1 MAQSSDACGV
11 LALEQRRCLLLAAIG
26 STAES
31 MPNNQTLISLMN
43 AGLLVTIKSW
53 LAEIMD
59 GKLGGVDLLLHLL
72 SMITPLPVTKDMVTS
87 SRLGKAVS
95 AIEKDK
101 ICAGTKNEGAI
112 KNRISEVKS
121 RWSASVKAQKSKS
134 TKGTSN
140 VPVKRQTVEERSA
153 PPPAKKVKVEAPR
166 ASSLSNLLKKVENS
180 NGKGTPAVAAS
191 KPKQTFT
198 IPKTSDLKENNAT
211 KKDGRR
217 IHWADNSGGAL
228 TSEERASAAAAAAAE
243 QPKPKRK
250 SRWADSSKKKDL
262 MHEKEMLMLARSKK
276 ANAPVDDDKEEQL
289 NAMAMLAMWKAPQ
302 PLPEDTVNP
311 PIHVDSN
318 EIAVQTNRMSAI
330 PAVTY
335 ADESQVPISPALL
348 DEVEKALEF
357 TSRNTAAPTEIPFFT
372 PKAPPPV
379 DFLASLPPPPV
390 AQAFPPPPPPAQ
402 LPPVG
407 ASSEATMETLLM
419 MGLPLFLVGQNVQA
433 LQTLQASPGLLNA
446 YKDSNGVYN
455 QTGLIS
461 LVQTLTQNAAPQA
474 SQNPYAAYQ
483 PMSFA
488 QPPQQQFPQPGA
500 ARTGA
505 GYRGDQNNGDAN
517 MHLSGYGPTTTV
529 EDIINLF
536 SPYVQ
541 VVEVVTKERFSFVN
555 TNDSD
560 GAKRAREALNGA
572 LLGGMPCRINVATR
586 KSKNPNHTPG
596 STGAGAPSTA
606 STLPRN
612 ALGQVDYD
620 QVRDDRGNAATRN
633 LFVAGYGPGT
643 TDQQLR
649 DIVSPYATVLSVT
662 NKGTF
667 AFVNTDSRE
676 SAILA
681 RASLTGQQL
690 NGSLLRINFAK
701 ETGRLG
707 TSFAAGASGH
717 GHYGR

>member
-1 MAQSSDACGV
+1 MAQSLDACGV
-11 LALEQRRCLLLAAIG
+11 PALEQRRCLLLAAIG
-26 STAES
+26 LTAET
-31 MPNNQTLISLMN
+31 MPNNQTLVSLLSS
-43 AGLLVTIKSW
+43 GLLVTIKLW
-53 LAEIMD
+53 LAEIID

-101 ICAGTKNEGAI
+101 ICVGTKNEAAI

-134 TKGTSN
+134 ASGGN
-140 VPVKRQTVEERSA
+140 NAPVKRQTAEETSA
-153 PPPAKKVKVEAPR
+153 PPPAKKAKVEAPR
-166 ASSLSNLLKKVENS
+166 ASSLSSLLKKVENS
-180 NGKGTPAVAAS
+180 NGKGIPVKPAS
-191 KPKQTFT
+191 KPKQSFT
-198 IPKTSDLKENNAT
+198 IPKTSDLKENNGT
-211 KKDGRR
+211 KKEGRR
-217 IHWADNSGGAL
+217 IHWADSNGGAL
-228 TSEERASAAAAAAAE
+228 TSEEKASTAAAAAAAE
-243 QPKPKRK
+243 QPRKRK

-302 PLPEDTVNP
+302 SLPEDTVNP
-311 PIHVDSN
+311 PVHVNSN
-318 EIAVQTNRMSAI
+318 EVAVQTNRMSAI

-335 ADESQVPISPALL
+335 SDESQVPISPALL

-357 TSRNTAAPTEIPFFT
+357 TSRNTVAPTEIPFFT
-372 PKAPPPV
+372 PKAPPSV
-379 DFLASLPPPPV
+379 DFLANLPPPPV

-402 LPPVG
+402 LPAG
-407 ASSEATMETLLM
+407 GTSSEATLETVLM
-419 MGLPLFLVGQNVQA
+419 MGLPLFLVGQNLQA
-433 LQTLQASPGLLNA
+433 LQTLQASPGLLDA

-455 QTGLIS
+455 QAGLIS

-483 PMSFA
+483 PMSF
-488 QPPQQQFPQPGA
+488 QQQIPQPA
-500 ARTGA
+500 APRSTA

-529 EDIINLF
+529 EEIINLF
-536 SPYVQ
+536 SPYVH
-541 VVEVVTKERFSFVN
+541 VVEVVTKDRFSFVN
-555 TNDSD
+555 TNDSE

-572 LLGGMPCRINVATR
+572 LLGGMPCRINPATR

-596 STGAGAPSTA
+596 STGTGASVSV

-649 DIVSPYATVLSVT
+649 DIVSPYANVLSVT

-707 TSFAAGASGH
+707 TSFAAASAH

>member
-1 MAQSSDACGV
+1 
-11 LALEQRRCLLLAAIG
+11 
-26 STAES
+26 
-31 MPNNQTLISLMN
+31 
-43 AGLLVTIKSW
+43 
-53 LAEIMD
+53 
-59 GKLGGVDLLLHLL
+59 
-72 SMITPLPVTKDMVTS
+72 
-87 SRLGKAVS
+87 
-95 AIEKDK
+95 
-101 ICAGTKNEGAI
+101 
-112 KNRISEVKS
+112 
-121 RWSASVKAQKSKS
+121 
-134 TKGTSN
+134 
-140 VPVKRQTVEERSA
+140 
-153 PPPAKKVKVEAPR
+153 
-166 ASSLSNLLKKVENS
+166 
-180 NGKGTPAVAAS
+180 
-191 KPKQTFT
+191 
-198 IPKTSDLKENNAT
+198 
-211 KKDGRR
+211 
-217 IHWADNSGGAL
+217 
-228 TSEERASAAAAAAAE
+228 
-243 QPKPKRK
+243 
-250 SRWADSSKKKDL
+250 
-262 MHEKEMLMLARSKK
+262 MLMLARTKK
-276 ANAPVDDDKEEQL
+276 SNAPIDDDKEEQL

-302 PLPEDTVNP
+302 PLPEDKVNP

-318 EIAVQTNRMSAI
+318 EVANQTNRMHAI
-330 PAVTY
+330 PSVTY

-357 TSRNTAAPTEIPFFT
+357 TSRNNAAPTEIPFAT
-372 PKAPPPV
+372 PQAPPPV
-379 DFLASLPPPPV
+379 DFLASLPPPPPA

-402 LPPVG
+402 LPVG
-407 ASSEATMETLLM
+407 ASTEATLETVLM
-419 MGLPLFLVGQNVQA
+419 MGLPLFLVGQNLQA
-433 LQTLQASPGLLNA
+433 LQTLQASPGLLDA
-446 YKDSNGVYN
+446 YKDPNGVYN

-461 LVQTLTQNAAPQA
+461 LVQTLSQNAAPQA
-474 SQNPYAAYQ
+474 SQNQYASYQ
-483 PMSFA
+483 PMSYA
-488 QPPQQQFPQPGA
+488 QPTQQQFPKPGA
-500 ARTGA
+500 PRTGGSA

-529 EDIINLF
+529 EEIINLF
-536 SPYVQ
+536 SPYVH
-541 VVEVVTKERFSFVN
+541 VVEVVTKDRFSFVN
-555 TNDSD
+555 TNDSE

-596 STGAGAPSTA
+596 STGASSTA
-606 STLPRN
+606 SMSTLPRN

-649 DIVSPYATVLSVT
+649 DVVSPYANVLSVT

-667 AFVNTDSRE
+667 AFVNTNSRE